1 MNNAT
6 LLYRISYNNNY
17 DELKLESRSLF
28 FIDRITSSF
37 KNDDD
42 FINHYYNKDEIKDF
56 IKKHNNIKGNIV
68 IDYRKDF
75 NNKETLL
82 PLYNQKDNIVY
93 KDDSYNDKISEL
105 EKARKLLFNSKNQL
119 FTKLLFNSK
128 LLKNELNRFV
138 TLEDDE
144 VKFAKTNNVEVA
156 LINNR
161 YYISFTSLLKHRIN
175 SNKLGLLRNA
185 YQDMLDVF
193 KERIVQKDNN
203 TLYYYNREFRLLIEK
218 YNELINEISVKNLK
232 IKKIKNCNYILL
244 KK

>member
-1 MNNAT
+1 M
-6 LLYRISYNNNY
+6 
-17 DELKLESRSLF
+17 
-28 FIDRITSSF
+28 
-37 KNDDD
+37 
-42 FINHYYNKDEIKDF
+42 
-56 IKKHNNIKGNIV
+56 
-68 IDYRKDF
+68 
-75 NNKETLL
+75 
-82 PLYNQKDNIVY
+82 
-93 KDDSYNDKISEL
+93 
-105 EKARKLLFNSKNQL
+105 FNSKNQL